1 MQQKLNGLSC
11 ITIELKLYN
20 LFIIISCI
28 ILFIFPLRIN
38 GQSVINEGDLY
49 YIKKIK
55 YINSQVA
62 LIEARLQNERYLILT
77 THEFINNKGIRRKC
91 YYTFDLIN
99 IYPDYKLNDT
109 ISITNLADIYS
120 LQIIDNICIVHNK
133 NYFKKQRYDTI
144 TYYIKPKKK
153 YNYNLF
159 KLGL

>member
-1 MQQKLNGLSC
+1 M
-11 ITIELKLYN
+11 
-20 LFIIISCI
+20 
-28 ILFIFPLRIN
+28 RIN

-77 THEFINNKGIRRKC
+77 THEIINNKGIRRKC

-120 LQIIDNICIVHNK
+120 LQIKIIYVLFIIRIILK
-133 NYFKKQRYDTI
+133 NRGMILQHI
-144 TYYIKPKKK
+144 I
-153 YNYNLF
+153 
-159 KLGL
+159 